1 MNFLVNT
8 LLKQLTR
15 MPSPYYIDRETR
27 NMLQQYHAMHSQS
40 DVTRLYLPKNNGG
53 RGLIN
58 ITNHYKIVIINF
70 RTYLLNS
77 EEQFLKLTT
86 NWQVACGEK
95 FMHQKAQQ
103 YCDETGHDIQQLA
116 TMRKLLWKITIK
128 SALSTNWRWNPKER
142 ICMGNLQN
150 TLTKLMSTKGDP
162 TNGYNL
168 LR

>member
-1 MNFLVNT
+1 MNLLVNT

-15 MPSPYYIDRETR
+15 MLSPHYIDRETR
-27 NMLQQYHAMHSQS
+27 KMLQQYHAMHSQS
-40 DVTRLYLPKNNGG
+40 DVTRLYLPRNNGG

-58 ITNHYKIVIINF
+58 ITNHYKNVIINF

-77 EEQFLKLTT
+77 EEQFLEVTS
-86 NWQVACGEK
+86 NWQVTCGEK
-95 FMHQKAQQ
+95 SMHQKAQQ

-142 ICMGNLQN
+142 IYMGNLQN
-150 TLTKLMSTKGDP
+150 TLTKLMSTKGDS
-162 TNGYNL
+162 TNG
-168 LR
+168 